1 MMFSLILKKDA
12 VFVKAIIRIILSSKL
27 LVTFDSLERYC
38 SEISFRL
45 RTTDI
50 TYNIV

>member
-1 MMFSLILKKDA
+1 MLISKKDA
-12 VFVKAIIRIILSSKL
+12 VFVKAVIRIILSSKL
-27 LVTFDSLERYC
+27 LVTLDSLKRYC

-50 TYNIV
+50 TYKIV